1 MKNDKFIAK
10 PTKNVSILRNKL
22 KKEFVG
28 RYKVRDI
35 KNNKA
40 MLKKSVDKIFKL
52 GVRQKVL
59 LALMCV
65 LLTALTVS
73 GWFALQE
80 EKQSILK
87 EVNQRGTDISRFVA
101 KSLAYSVVGYDYHT
115 IDLLLKEIVQSEDV
129 GYSKVVNI
137 KGNTMAEA
145 GKIIENNLSKM
156 VLFKVKIT
164 LLGDKVGVLTLG
176 FSTTKTMQ
184 RLETQ
189 KFALIKREAF
199 IILLIAFG
207 EFIALS
213 FIIIK
218 PVSIISKSLNE
229 REEENGLAL
238 GTIPLTS
245 NDEFGELAKQ
255 FNELSHN
262 LNIANSELQSRVDF
276 ADKKLIETNNVLL
289 ERSKELINLND
300 EFKKLSVTDALTGI
314 YNRRYF
320 EETLA
325 DEMEITKRHG
335 DTNSL
340 LVIDIDHFK
349 NVNDT
354 YGHMHGDNVIKMIA
368 DVMKGRLRETDVL
381 CRIGGEEFVA
391 ICRRSDKKSSIELA
405 EDIRKSVE
413 AQITHTGKD
422 NIKVTISVGVATV
435 TKDNVDTYA
444 DDIFKFSDIALY
456 HSKDNGR
463 NQVTHYSDIA

>member
-1 MKNDKFIAK
+1 
-10 PTKNVSILRNKL
+10 
-22 KKEFVG
+22 
-28 RYKVRDI
+28 
-35 KNNKA
+35 
-40 MLKKSVDKIFKL
+40 MLKKSTKNIFKL

-59 LALMCV
+59 LVLMFV

-80 EKQSILK
+80 EKKSILK
-87 EVNQRGTDISRFVA
+87 EVKQRGTDISRFVS
-101 KSLAYSVVGYDYHT
+101 KSLVYSVVGYDYHT

-129 GYSKVVNI
+129 GYSKVVNL

-145 GKIIENNLSKM
+145 GILVENDPLKM
-156 VLFKVKIT
+156 VVFSENLI
-164 LLGDKVGVLTLG
+164 LDDEIVGLLTLG

-218 PVSIISKSLNE
+218 PVSTISKSLHE
-229 REEENGLAL
+229 GEDENGLAW
-238 GTIPLTS
+238 GTIPITS
-245 NDEFGELAKQ
+245 NDEFGELAKK
-255 FNELSHN
+255 FNDLSYN
-262 LNIANSELQSRVDF
+262 LNIANSELQSRVDY
-276 ADKKLIETNNVLL
+276 ADNELIKTNNILL
-289 ERSKELINLND
+289 ERSRELLELNE
-300 EFKKLSVTDALTGI
+300 EFKKLSITDSLTGLF
-314 YNRRYF
+314 NRRYF
-320 EETLA
+320 EEVLA
-325 DEMEITKRHG
+325 DEMEVTKRHR

-349 NVNDT
+349 SVNDN

-368 DVMKGRLRETDVL
+368 CVMKGRLRETDVL

-391 ICRRSDKKSSIELA
+391 ICRRADKGAAIELA
-405 EDIRKSVE
+405 EDIRKTIEGQV
-413 AQITHTGKD
+413 TNTGKD
-422 NIKVTISVGVATV
+422 SIKVTISIGVATV
-435 TKDNVDTYA
+435 TVDNVDTHA
-444 DDIFKFSDIALY
+444 ENIFKFADIALY

-463 NQVTHYSDIA
+463 NRVTHYSEII